1 MDAGLEKVVAA
12 ETVLSD
18 VQGANG
24 RLIIRGLDV
33 EYLAQEL
40 SFEQTASHLW
50 RDFFESV
57 PQDLQ
62 PALGAA
68 RVAAFRRL
76 TPDFARL
83 AALPETEALRASLS
97 LGPDGHGLQSAI
109 DLTATMAVATG
120 AIARLKDSKSPLAPD
135 PSAAHAADLLRMI
148 RGDLPNTLEASAQ
161 GALALGAYLV
171 TVCDHGLNASTFV
184 ARCVASTQAGLGSAV
199 IAGLSALKGPLHGG
213 APGPV
218 LDMLDGIGSADNA
231 ETWIRNALNRGD
243 RLMGFGHRV
252 YRARDPRADVLK
264 RIVARLPSHHGR
276 LALAQAIE
284 GRILQRLAAEKP
296 DRKLDTNV
304 EYYTAIL
311 LEALGAPRGLFTCLF
326 ACGRVT
332 GWIAHAR
339 EQLSTG
345 RLVRPASL
353 YVGPQSAI
361 AA

>member
-24 RLIIRGLDV
+24 RLIVRGRDV
-33 EYLAQEL
+33 EDLARNFT
-40 SFEQTASHLW
+40 FEQTAAHLW
-50 RDFFESV
+50 SGFFDMV
-57 PQDLQ
+57 PADLQ

-68 RVAAFRRL
+68 RVAAFHRL
-76 TPDFARL
+76 APDFPRI
-83 AALPETEALRASLS
+83 AALPETEALRAALS
-97 LGPDGHGLQSAI
+97 LAPDGDDLRTAI
-109 DLTATMAVATG
+109 DLAATMAVATG
-120 AIARLKDSKSPLAPD
+120 AIARLKSGKPPLEPD
-135 PSAAHAADLLRMI
+135 ATALHDADLLRMI
-148 RGDLPNTLEASAQ
+148 RGDVPTEAEAR
-161 GALALGAYLV
+161 ALGAYLV
-171 TVCDHGLNASTFV
+171 TICDHGLNASTFV
-184 ARCVASTQAGLGSAV
+184 SRCVASTRAGLGSAV
-199 IAGLSALKGPLHGG
+199 IAALSALKGPLHGG

-231 ETWIRNALNRGD
+231 ETWIRDALERGE

-252 YRARDPRADVLK
+252 YRTRDPRADVLK
-264 RIVARLPSHHGR
+264 RVVAGLPASHGR
-276 LALAQAIE
+276 LALAQSIE

-339 EQLSTG
+339 EQLATG
-345 RLVRPASL
+345 RLVRPAAT
-353 YVGPQSAI
+353 YVGPLPAI

>member
-18 VQGANG
+18 VQGAKG
-24 RLIIRGLDV
+24 RLIIRGKDV
-33 EYLAQEL
+33 EELARDFD
-40 SFEQTASHLW
+40 FEGTAAHLW
-50 RDFFESV
+50 RDFFED
-57 PQDLQ
+57 DLSNLRVS
-62 PALGAA
+62 LGAA
-68 RVAAFRRL
+68 RTVAFDRL
-76 TPDFARL
+76 KPDFPRL
-83 AALPETEALRASLS
+83 AKLPEVEGLRASLA
-97 LGPDGHGLQSAI
+97 LAPDGHDLASAI
-109 DLTATMAVATG
+109 DLAATVAVATG
-120 AIARLKDSKSPLAPD
+120 AIARLKARQTPLAPD
-135 PSAAHAADLLRMI
+135 ANAQHGADLLRMI
-148 RGDLPNTLEASAQ
+148 QGVAPSFEEAR
-161 GALALGAYLV
+161 ALDAYLV
-171 TVCDHGLNASTFV
+171 TISDHGLNASTFV
-184 ARCVASTQAGLGSAV
+184 SRCVASTRAGLGSAV
-199 IAGLSALKGPLHGG
+199 IAALSALKGPLHGG

-218 LDMLDGIGSADNA
+218 LDMLDGIGAADRA
-231 ETWIRNALNRGD
+231 ETWIRSALDRGE

-252 YRARDPRADVLK
+252 YRTRDPRADVLK
-264 RIVARLPSHHGR
+264 RVVHTLPASSGR

-339 EQLSTG
+339 EQLSTN
-345 RLVRPASL
+345 RLVRPASI
-353 YVGPQSAI
+353 YVGPRPASTP

>member
-12 ETVLSD
+12 ETVMSD
-18 VQGANG
+18 VQGAEG
-24 RLIIRGLDV
+24 RLIIRGVDV
-33 EYLAQEL
+33 EVLARDF
-40 SFEQTASHLW
+40 SFEQTAGHLW
-50 RDFFESV
+50 DGYFDAM
-57 PQDLQ
+57 PGDLQ
-62 PALGAA
+62 PLLGAA
-68 RVAAFRRL
+68 RVAAFERL
-76 TPDFARL
+76 RGDFSRL
-83 AALPETEALRASLS
+83 AALPETEALRVALS
-97 LGPDGHGLQSAI
+97 LAPDGHDLASAI
-109 DLTATMAVATG
+109 DLAATMAAATG
-120 AIARLKDSKSPLAPD
+120 AIARLKAGQAPVA
-135 PSAAHAADLLRMI
+135 PVAHASHAADLLRMI
-148 RGDLPNTLEASAQ
+148 RGDLPSEVEAR
-161 GALALGAYLV
+161 ALGAYLV

-184 ARCVASTQAGLGSAV
+184 ARCVASTRAGLGSAV

-218 LDMLDGIGSADNA
+218 LDMLDGIGTAENA
-231 ETWIRNALNRGD
+231 ESWIRDALERGE

-252 YRARDPRADVLK
+252 YRTRDPRADVLK
-264 RIVARLPSHHGR
+264 RVVGELPASHGR

-311 LEALGAPRGLFTCLF
+311 LEAVGAPRGLFTCLF

-345 RLVRPASL
+345 RLVRPASV
-353 YVGPQSAI
+353 YVGPVSAL

>member
-1 MDAGLEKVVAA
+1 MDAGLEKIVAA

-24 RLIIRGLDV
+24 RLIIRGRDV
-33 EYLAQEL
+33 EDLATGF
-40 SFEQTASHLW
+40 SFEQAAAHLW
-50 RDFFESV
+50 DGFFDTL
-57 PQDLQ
+57 PHDLH
-62 PALGAA
+62 PALGVA
-68 RVAAFRRL
+68 RAAAFRRL
-76 TPDFARL
+76 APDFARL
-83 AALPETEALRASLS
+83 AALPETESLRAALS
-97 LGPDGHGLQSAI
+97 LTPDGDDLNAAI
-109 DLTATMAVATG
+109 DLVATMAVATG
-120 AIARLKDSKSPLAPD
+120 AIAHLKSRKQPLAPD
-135 PSAAHAADLLRMI
+135 PTAPHSADLLRMI
-148 RGDLPNTLEASAQ
+148 RGDRPTDAEAR
-161 GALALGAYLV
+161 ALGAYLV
-171 TVCDHGLNASTFV
+171 TVSDHGLNASTFV
-184 ARCVASTQAGLGSAV
+184 ARCVASTRAGLGSAV

-218 LDMLDGIGSADNA
+218 LDMLDGIGTAANA
-231 ETWIRNALNRGD
+231 ESWIRNALDRGE

-252 YRARDPRADVLK
+252 YRTRDPRADVLK
-264 RIVARLPSHHGR
+264 RVLGTLPARHGR

-284 GRILQRLAAEKP
+284 GRILSRLAVGKP

-339 EQLSTG
+339 EQLATG
-345 RLVRPASL
+345 RLVRPASV
-353 YVGPQSAI
+353 YVGPMSAI

>member
-1 MDAGLEKVVAA
+1 MDAGLETVVAA
-12 ETVLSD
+12 ETVMSD
-18 VQGANG
+18 VQGVEG
-24 RLIIRGLDV
+24 RLIIRGVDV
-33 EYLAQEL
+33 EQLARDF
-40 SFEQTASHLW
+40 SYEQTAAHLW
-50 RDFFESV
+50 GGYFEQM
-57 PQDLQ
+57 PGDLQ
-62 PALGAA
+62 SMLGAA
-68 RVAAFRRL
+68 RVAAFDRM
-76 TPDFARL
+76 TGDFARL
-83 AALPETEALRASLS
+83 AALPETEALRLALS
-97 LGPDGHGLQSAI
+97 LAPDGHDMASAI
-109 DLTATMAVATG
+109 DLVATMAVATG
-120 AIARLKDSKSPLAPD
+120 AIARLKAGQAPVA
-135 PSAAHAADLLRMI
+135 PEAGASHAADLLRMI
-148 RGDLPNTLEASAQ
+148 RGDKPSEADARALE
-161 GALALGAYLV
+161 AYLV

-184 ARCVASTQAGLGSAV
+184 ARCVASTRAGLGSAV

-218 LDMLDGIGSADNA
+218 LDMLDRIGSAENA
-231 ETWIRNALNRGD
+231 ETWIREALDRGE

-252 YRARDPRADVLK
+252 YRTRDPRADVLK
-264 RIVARLPSHHGR
+264 RVVGGLPASHGR

-311 LEALGAPRGLFTCLF
+311 LEAVGAPRGLFTCLF

-345 RLVRPASL
+345 RLVRPASV
-353 YVGPQSAI
+353 YVGPVSAL

>member
-33 EYLAQEL
+33 EHLAGDL
-40 SFEQTASHLW
+40 TYEQAAAHLW
-50 RDFFESV
+50 RGFFESM
-57 PQDLQ
+57 PDDLR
-62 PALGAA
+62 PLLGAA
-68 RVAAFRRL
+68 RVAAFQRL
-76 TPDFARL
+76 TPDFQRL
-83 AALPETEALRASLS
+83 SVLPETEGLRAALSLS
-97 LGPDGHGLQSAI
+97 PDGHNLQSAI
-109 DLTATMAVATG
+109 DLTATTAVATG
-120 AIARLKDSKSPLAPD
+120 AIARLKGGKTPLAPD
-135 PSAAHAADLLRMI
+135 PYAAHAADLLRMI
-148 RGDLPNTLEASAQ
+148 RGDIPAEHEAR
-161 GALALGAYLV
+161 ALGAYLV

-218 LDMLDGIGSADNA
+218 LDMLDGIGAAGNA
-231 ETWIRNALNRGD
+231 EAWIRNALDKGE

-252 YRARDPRADVLK
+252 YRTRDPRADVLK
-264 RIVARLPSHHGR
+264 RVVAGLPSSHGR

-353 YVGPQSAI
+353 YVGPL
-361 AA
+361 AAMAA